1 MADYILKDSRICI
14 RVHTTYK
21 KPSEVNSWFAPLI
34 HWKQNNLLLLKVFS
48 IKMWFIGECIH
59 LIFYSVSR
67 FLPHRKTYILLQ
79 YRTSFTLTKAH
90 METHN
95 APEFILQNHK
105 IDYGNVLGKAIA
117 GFFYTFFLYF
127 SPLFPS
133 AKGWWCGKL

>member
-1 MADYILKDSRICI
+1 
-14 RVHTTYK
+14 
-21 KPSEVNSWFAPLI
+21 
-34 HWKQNNLLLLKVFS
+34 
-48 IKMWFIGECIH
+48 MWFIGECIH

-67 FLPHRKTYILLQ
+67 FCPNRKTYILLQ

-117 GFFYTFFLYF
+117 GFFLSLFSLFLPTLSICKRLMMWQIVGKIYHTPCLKIRLVTKVKVPNCNTTNNAKNKYIDYF
-127 SPLFPS
+127 IIP
-133 AKGWWCGKL
+133 K